1 MTEQIKEDVPA
12 FVGVAIG
19 DRVIFNLVD
28 RHGDFP
34 YTGVSIIHALKQN
47 RNKFVAD
54 IIQSQSYNSIVE
66 IFDDH
71 LVFGEFKS
79 NNSIN
84 YHLYR
89 QTYDFM
95 IKTPGYFYIYDLF
108 NDVIIIK
115 TLDTPEPIG
124 LNYKSSPDVRNFINN
139 TKDGG

>member
-34 YTGVSIIHALKQN
+34 NTGVSIIHALKQN

-71 LVFGEFKS
+71 FVFGEFKS
-79 NNSIN
+79 NNSIKCR
-84 YHLYR
+84 LYR
-89 QTYDFM
+89 RAYDFM
-95 IKTPGYFYIYDLF
+95 IKMPGYFYIYDLF
-108 NDVIIIK
+108 NDVLIIK

-124 LNYKSSPDVRNFINN
+124 LNYKSSSDVRNFINKTN
-139 TKDGG
+139 DGG